1 MLGQYLKGNTKFIEE
16 VSSWEESIKIAAKPL
31 LEKKFIKETYIQ
43 SMIDNVHKYGGY
55 IVLVPEIA
63 MPHAKDEDSVNQTGM
78 SFLKLEKPVE
88 YPDEKEVKII
98 FVLAAKDNSGH
109 LELIADLSSILADDD
124 VLTKFKNVKNEKELI
139 ELIKTV
145 EE

>member
-1 MLGQYLKGNTKFIEE
+1 MLGQYLKGNTKFIGE
-16 VSSWEESIKIAAKPL
+16 VSSWEESIKIAAEPL

-63 MPHAKDEDSVNQTGM
+63 MPHAKDEDSVNKTGM
-78 SFLKLEKPVE
+78 SFLKLKKPVE
-88 YPDEKEVKII
+88 YPEENEVKII
-98 FVLAAKDNSGH
+98 FVLAAKDNSEH
-109 LELIADLSSILADDD
+109 LELIADLSSILADEE
-124 VLTKFKNVKNEKELI
+124 VLTKFKNVENEKELI
-139 ELIKTV
+139 DLIKTV

>member
-1 MLGQYLKGNTKFIEE
+1 MLGQYLKGNTKFIGE
-16 VSSWEESIKIAAKPL
+16 VSSWEESIKIAAEPL

-63 MPHAKDEDSVNQTGM
+63 MPHAKDEDSVNKTGM

-98 FVLAAKDNSGH
+98 FVLAAKDNSEH
-109 LELIADLSSILADDD
+109 LELIADLSSILADEE
-124 VLTKFKNVKNEKELI
+124 VLNKFKNVENEKELI
-139 ELIKTV
+139 DLIKTV

>member
-1 MLGQYLKGNTKFIEE
+1 MLGQYLKGNTKFIGE
-16 VSSWEESIKIAAKPL
+16 VSSWEESIKIAAEPL

-43 SMIDNVHKYGGY
+43 SMIDNVHEYGAY
-55 IVLVPEIA
+55 IVLVPGIA
-63 MPHAKDEDSVNQTGM
+63 MPHAKDEDSVNKTGM

-88 YPDEKEVKII
+88 YPEEKEVKII
-98 FVLAAKDNSGH
+98 FVLAAKDNSEH
-109 LELIADLSSILADDD
+109 LELIADLSSILADEE
-124 VLTKFKNVKNEKELI
+124 VLTKFKNVENEKELI